1 MQTLSKKLRDQT
13 NQIMGKARMY
23 KQERKCKYEERGQK
37 KVWGKQE
44 EEMKKRKCFMKGGA
58 NMVEDEEWFRREGCN
73 YLKWKINGGAVMQN
87 VNTLLK
93 HVAME
98 KGI

>member
-1 MQTLSKKLRDQT
+1 
-13 NQIMGKARMY
+13 
-23 KQERKCKYEERGQK
+23 
-37 KVWGKQE
+37 
-44 EEMKKRKCFMKGGA
+44 MKGGA
-58 NMVEDEEWFRREGCN
+58 NMVEDEEWFSWEGCN

-98 KGI
+98 KGIKLNSPHICDTKA

>member
-1 MQTLSKKLRDQT
+1 
-13 NQIMGKARMY
+13 
-23 KQERKCKYEERGQK
+23 
-37 KVWGKQE
+37 
-44 EEMKKRKCFMKGGA
+44 MKGGA

>member
-1 MQTLSKKLRDQT
+1 
-13 NQIMGKARMY
+13 
-23 KQERKCKYEERGQK
+23 
-37 KVWGKQE
+37 
-44 EEMKKRKCFMKGGA
+44 MKGGA
-58 NMVEDEEWFRREGCN
+58 NMVEDEEWFSWEGCN

-98 KGI
+98 KVFNFILLIYMTQQ